1 MMKTIVLAAALAFTA
16 HVSAQTSAQTASTP
30 AKKELVTQI
39 LKVQQPQVE
48 NLARQLVSQ
57 PAAQLLQRA
66 GQFVQQRVPAEQRE
80 AKFRELQDDAK
91 KYVDET
97 YPLVRERALK
107 LAPTTIGPLL
117 EEKMT
122 EDELRQVLKVLQSAA
137 WTKYQSLGGDMQKAL
152 GELLVA
158 DVKEQVEPRVRA
170 LDQIMA
176 GRLGIT
182 PPPSASAPATGK

>member
-1 MMKTIVLAAALAFTA
+1 MMKTIVLAAALAFTGQA
-16 HVSAQTSAQTASTP
+16 SAQTAANP
-30 AKKELVTQI
+30 AKKDLVAQI
-39 LKVQQPQVE
+39 LKEQQPQVE

-66 GQFVQQRVPAEQRE
+66 SQFVQQRVPAEQRE
-80 AKFRELQDDAK
+80 AKFRELQGDAK

-107 LAPTTIGPLL
+107 LAPTTIGPIL

-122 EDELRQVLKVLQSAA
+122 EEELRQVLGVLKSAA
-137 WTKYQSLGGDMQKAL
+137 WTKYQTLGGDMQKAL
-152 GELLVA
+152 GEPLVA
-158 DVKEQVEPRVRA
+158 DVKDQVEPRVRA

-182 PPPSASAPATGK
+182 PPPAASAPAPGK